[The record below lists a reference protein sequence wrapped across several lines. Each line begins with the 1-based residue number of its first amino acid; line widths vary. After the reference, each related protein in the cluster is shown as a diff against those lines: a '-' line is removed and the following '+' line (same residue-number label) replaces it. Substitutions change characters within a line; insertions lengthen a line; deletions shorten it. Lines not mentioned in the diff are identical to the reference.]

1 MKTRWAPAFTLVEM
15 MIVVAIISLLAAVA
29 FPRFSNML
37 GKSREAALRGKL
49 GTVRSA
55 ISIYY
60 ADTEGVFPFDVGV
73 ALTSGGRYLSE
84 MPVVQIP
91 NYTGHAANNL
101 VGTACSEWDCT
112 DNLGAAY
119 RYNPNHGHLA
129 INCEHTDSTSRTW
142 STW

>member
-1 MKTRWAPAFTLVEM
+1 MNRRSPGAFTLVEM
-15 MIVVAIISLLAAVA
+15 MIVVAIISLLSAVA

-49 GTVRSA
+49 GTIRSA

-60 ADTEGVFPFDVGV
+60 ADSEGTFPIDLGV
-73 ALTSGGRYLSE
+73 ALTSGNRYLSE
-84 MPVVQIP
+84 MPLVQIP
-91 NYTGHAANNL
+91 NYPGHAANNL
-101 VGTACSEWDCT
+101 VGTNCSEWDCT
-112 DNLGAAY
+112 DNTGAAY
-119 RYNPNHGHLA
+119 RYNPNQGYLA